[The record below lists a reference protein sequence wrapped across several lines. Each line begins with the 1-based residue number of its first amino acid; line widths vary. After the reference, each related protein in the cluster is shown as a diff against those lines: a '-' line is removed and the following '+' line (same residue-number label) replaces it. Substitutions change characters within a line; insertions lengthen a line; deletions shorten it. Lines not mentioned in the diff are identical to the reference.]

1 MTGADPLW
9 ITEADVVAMMHL
21 GEAID
26 ALEEGLR
33 LEAADEA
40 QNMVK
45 THALWGAGHTLHAI
59 GATVEGAGFVG
70 AKTWAHTAGGAT
82 PLLILWDSESGRL
95 NAIIEAFALGQ
106 MRTGAISGVATRWMA
121 AEDARDMAIIGTGKQ
136 AITQVA
142 AVAAVR
148 PLKRLHVFSPTQ
160 QNRHAFA
167 KRVRDAGF
175 DFEVIE
181 SGSVAEAVDGA
192 TIITLVTR
200 AREPVLHAGMIT
212 DDAHINAVGAISAE
226 REEFTQDIF
235 PRCGVIAG
243 DSVPGIKKMSREF
256 GTYFDRGP
264 GDWSQVTRLCDRVAA
279 RKTRA
284 AGTDLSLFKAM
295 GMGISDLALGMELV
309 HRAGKAGIG
318 RSLPH
323 PVKVPPRLRA
333 V

>member
-1 MTGADPLW
+1 MTDADPLW

-26 ALEEGLR
+26 ALENGLR
-33 LEAADEA
+33 LEAGGEA

-45 THALWGAGHTLHAI
+45 THVLWGAGHTLHAI

-82 PLLILWDSESGRL
+82 PLLILWDSETGRL

-121 AEDARDMAIIGTGKQ
+121 AEDASDMAIIGSGKQ

-148 PLKRLHVFSPTQ
+148 PLKRLRIYSPTER
-160 QNRHAFA
+160 NRNAFA
-167 KRVRDAGF
+167 ERVRQAGF
-175 DFEVIE
+175 DFEVIA
-181 SGSVAEAVDGA
+181 SDSVVEAVDGA

-200 AREPVLHAGMIT
+200 SREPMLNAAMIT
-212 DDAHINAVGAISAE
+212 GGAHINAVGAISAE

-235 PRCGVIAG
+235 PRCGAIVG
-243 DSVPGIKKMSREF
+243 DSLAGIKNMSREF
-256 GTYFDRGP
+256 GLYFNQGP
-264 GDWSQVTRLCDRVAA
+264 GDWGQVTRLSDRVAA
-279 RKTRA
+279 RTARA
-284 AGTDLSLFKAM
+284 PATDLSLFKAM
-295 GMGISDLALGMELV
+295 GMGISDLALGMELY
-309 HRAGKAGIG
+309 HRAREAGLG
-318 RSLPH
+318 RSMPQ
-323 PVKVPPRLRA
+323 PVKLPPRLGA
-333 V
+333 M